1 MKLEGDVDRAKVVR
15 ISRQQSP
22 VLNMVDQQLLKT
34 VTCFGCVGSLI
45 TNGARCM
52 YEIKSRIVM
61 IRTSFNKK
69 KSLFTSRLDLCGYCT
84 AIL

>member
-45 TNGARCM
+45 TNGARCTLDLK
-52 YEIKSRIVM
+52 YS
-61 IRTSFNKK
+61 TSIAKTAFSKK
-69 KSLFTSRLDLCGYCT
+69 KAIFTSKLDINLT
-84 AIL
+84 L